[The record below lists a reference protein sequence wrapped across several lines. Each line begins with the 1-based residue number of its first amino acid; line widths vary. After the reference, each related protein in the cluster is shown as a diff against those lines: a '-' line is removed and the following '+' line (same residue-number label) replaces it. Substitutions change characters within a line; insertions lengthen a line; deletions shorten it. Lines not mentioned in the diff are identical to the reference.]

1 MHGFAP
7 FVIVAGLAAV
17 YWGCVPGSA
26 SVTIWV
32 SFRMAA
38 YPAAQITVTKIAVLV
53 IREFV
58 FVGFGLEVYAV
69 SDACEHDPDGF
80 CFL

>member
-1 MHGFAP
+1 
-7 FVIVAGLAAV
+7 
-17 YWGCVPGSA
+17 
-26 SVTIWV
+26 
-32 SFRMAA
+32 MAA
-38 YPAAQITVTKIAVLV
+38 YPVTQIAVTKIAVLV

-58 FVGFGLEVYAV
+58 VAGFRLEVYAV

>member
-1 MHGFAP
+1 
-7 FVIVAGLAAV
+7 
-17 YWGCVPGSA
+17 
-26 SVTIWV
+26 
-32 SFRMAA
+32 MAA